1 MRLFDDL
8 RVVEPFFDP
17 LVNQRD
23 LVDAARGRGVPDC
36 LVLIAGQRNAYN
48 MCSLKHRA
56 RYFLKF
62 ILEVGHVVTLPKRR
76 KFLNG
81 VGLRHLGHHRFF
93 HSA

>member
-1 MRLFDDL
+1 M
-8 RVVEPFFDP
+8 EPFFDP
-17 LVNQRD
+17 LVNQRG
-23 LVDAARGRGVPDC
+23 LVDALRRRGVLDC
-36 LVLIAGQRNAYN
+36 LVLISGQRNAYN

-56 RYFLKF
+56 RDFLEF

-81 VGLRHLGHHRFF
+81 VGRRHLGSHRFF